1 MGIGPE
7 CCFGHQQRRK
17 KYFQQGH
24 TGEAIFSTKFAL
36 TIVKYFDSLTVQSMV
51 GVSFSGE
58 RSKHHAL
65 TTAVFSREEKSV
77 EKLLTT
83 RESFINPFEQ
93 KSDALFN
100 LVIKV
105 VMPEK
110 IKNDLCDQGI
120 IRERLFQ
127 RFVEGRIKEQK
138 VILWDSMKK
147 QKLSTWKTAGKK
159 VKLREDNTVELSED
173 RNLFARMMLVCKSRL
188 DIDVKEAVGTYQ
200 FSVVPRSL
208 FAADVTLL
216 HCSRKSALMDLF
228 EKLPVDAHE
237 DNDTGVNWSDQHTE
251 VQLGV
256 SVVDAMA
263 EVQCLDQPGW
273 VRTVHIW

>member
-7 CCFGHQQRRK
+7 CCFGHQTRRK

-24 TGEAIFSTKFAL
+24 TGEAIFSTKFSL
-36 TIVKYFDSLTVQSMV
+36 RIVKYFDSLTVQSMA

-58 RSKHHAL
+58 RPTHPAF

-83 RESFINPFEQ
+83 MESFINPFEQ
-93 KSDALFN
+93 ESDVLFN
-100 LVIKV
+100 LVTKV

-110 IKNDLCDQGI
+110 VKKDLCEQGI
-120 IRERLFQ
+120 IRERLFH
-127 RFVEGRIKEQK
+127 RFVEERIKQQK
-138 VILWDSMKK
+138 VTLWDSMKK
-147 QKLSTWKTAGKK
+147 QKPSTWKTAGKK

-173 RNLFARMMLVCKSRL
+173 RNLFARMMLVCKSRA
-188 DIDVKEAVGTYQ
+188 DIDIKEAVGTYE

-216 HCSRKSALMDLF
+216 HCSRKSPLMDF
-228 EKLPVDAHE
+228 
-237 DNDTGVNWSDQHTE
+237 WRS
-251 VQLGV
+251 
-256 SVVDAMA
+256 
-263 EVQCLDQPGW
+263 
-273 VRTVHIW
+273 